1 MSFSSDYSSPFASF
15 SEYQPCVESIANSNE
30 DLNQPEVY
38 FAVSISASC
47 YNSSSKTTS
56 SCPTEN
62 IGMMIFIV
70 NSQNY
75 ILPPNY
81 SISLGLFTNAFTNIY
96 YIGGTSFS
104 CPVPIPIPPSCNNS
118 EFSLTYINPTNN
130 NSTIYQFQLNS
141 VNSFYNIWLGVS
153 DYNGNIC
160 PNQYNNLLFTSLN
173 IAGSSCP
180 ITSTYCSM
188 SSECTITQG
197 CPSTSNSD
205 DDNDPVKSVVSS
217 SYCQTTAPILVVVIS
232 FITAIISFIIIFN
245 FVTYIFSKTK
255 SDDEPPVY
263 GGKGFTYTD
272 TTPEDDFKAREEERK
287 KKDTNIGAFILK
299 VSEGN
304 VLAIAALIFCI
315 LFFVLSLLVSL
326 QKWSTKLEKKCPSLL
341 FDELPSSA
349 YNIMYLIETSLRD
362 IIFSFS
368 QMRYNGS
375 GASTVTFVANFG
387 YMVFQLHYILVTLKN
402 EFGDTYKK
410 ATADAAKYP
419 PTSQTYKA
427 LMRIA
432 NASESIYK
440 ILQYI
445 YNFFVVTVL
454 KGFFCDVWYNKFD
467 YGGGRLFCKLT

>member
-1 MSFSSDYSSPFASF
+1 M
-15 SEYQPCVESIANSNE
+15 
-30 DLNQPEVY
+30 
-38 FAVSISASC
+38 
-47 YNSSSKTTS
+47 
-56 SCPTEN
+56 
-62 IGMMIFIV
+62 
-70 NSQNY
+70 
-75 ILPPNY
+75 
-81 SISLGLFTNAFTNIY
+81 
-96 YIGGTSFS
+96 
-104 CPVPIPIPPSCNNS
+104 
-118 EFSLTYINPTNN
+118 
-130 NSTIYQFQLNS
+130 
-141 VNSFYNIWLGVS
+141 
-153 DYNGNIC
+153 
-160 PNQYNNLLFTSLN
+160 
-173 IAGSSCP
+173 
-180 ITSTYCSM
+180 
-188 SSECTITQG
+188 
-197 CPSTSNSD
+197 
-205 DDNDPVKSVVSS
+205 
-217 SYCQTTAPILVVVIS
+217 
-232 FITAIISFIIIFN
+232 
-245 FVTYIFSKTK
+245 
-255 SDDEPPVY
+255 
-263 GGKGFTYTD
+263 
-272 TTPEDDFKAREEERK
+272 
-287 KKDTNIGAFILK
+287 
-299 VSEGN
+299 
-304 VLAIAALIFCI
+304 
-315 LFFVLSLLVSL
+315 
-326 QKWSTKLEKKCPSLL
+326 